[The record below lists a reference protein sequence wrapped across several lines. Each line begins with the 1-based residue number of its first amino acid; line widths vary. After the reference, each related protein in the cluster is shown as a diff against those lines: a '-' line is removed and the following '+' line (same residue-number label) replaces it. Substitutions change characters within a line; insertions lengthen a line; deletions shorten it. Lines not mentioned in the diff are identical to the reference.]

1 MIVFIVGI
9 CISAVITYADAYYT
23 IRLEYKYSDGSIAH
37 DPYVAVFPENEEVN
51 VTVSNPI
58 IPGYKPMDSLDENA
72 VESETTTLS
81 FTLTENHTITVYYVP
96 DLVHY
101 KVRYFKQNIRD
112 DLYTEDLSLSNDYYE
127 RTGYTGEYPTYLE
140 ELRFDGFTTL
150 FHEPDFIAADGSTV
164 FMVYYDRNYYLI
176 NFDLD
181 GGYGV
186 EPVYAKYGSLYT
198 ISEPHRLGYTF
209 AGWHLADEQGHFID
223 NDGNIITQAQAETEA
238 EKFTS
243 GTVPDKNVT
252 YKENTEMTIKRTA
265 ALAIAIFLCMSSF
278 IAHAADSYLTIDG
291 FVFEITEGTAV
302 IHDYDDRSADVV
314 IPEKLLVNVEVID
327 DYTFFE
333 DKGITSVSFEKS
345 KRLKRIGVNAFYGC
359 TGLKSLELPESL
371 NELGFGA
378 FQNCENLGSVAL
390 QCEVA
395 SIPSQCFLGCKKLNG
410 VVLPDTLTEI
420 SSHAFSGC
428 GSLSDITIPSGVT
441 KIADDAFSGC
451 GSLRIFCD
459 EGSYAQAYAEAHGIE
474 CVLISAYPDGDANMD
489 GKFNI
494 SDATFIQKSLVG
506 IKQIN
511 SNLQK
516 KLADTNRDGRI
527 SVRDATNI
535 QMYLAGITDEL

>member
-1 MIVFIVGI
+1 MSTNKIKTRASVFIAMIVFIVGI

-252 YKENTEMTIKRTA
+252 YKAVWVSGKTKYSMGTHYK
-265 ALAIAIFLCMSSF
+265 
-278 IAHAADSYLTIDG
+278 AHKVLQ
-291 FVFEITEGTAV
+291 
-302 IHDYDDRSADVV
+302 
-314 IPEKLLVNVEVID
+314 
-327 DYTFFE
+327 
-333 DKGITSVSFEKS
+333 
-345 KRLKRIGVNAFYGC
+345 RL
-359 TGLKSLELPESL
+359 
-371 NELGFGA
+371 
-378 FQNCENLGSVAL
+378 
-390 QCEVA
+390 
-395 SIPSQCFLGCKKLNG
+395 
-410 VVLPDTLTEI
+410 
-420 SSHAFSGC
+420 
-428 GSLSDITIPSGVT
+428 
-441 KIADDAFSGC
+441 
-451 GSLRIFCD
+451 
-459 EGSYAQAYAEAHGIE
+459 
-474 CVLISAYPDGDANMD
+474 
-489 GKFNI
+489 
-494 SDATFIQKSLVG
+494 
-506 IKQIN
+506 
-511 SNLQK
+511 
-516 KLADTNRDGRI
+516 
-527 SVRDATNI
+527 
-535 QMYLAGITDEL
+535 